1 MLLVSVLVSVVYTT
15 CTWLLCCR
23 NVAILGAGLMGAGIA
38 QVSIDK
44 GIKTT
49 LKDMAAPGLQRGR
62 HQVESGLHLAVKKKK
77 LSK

>member
-1 MLLVSVLVSVVYTT
+1 
-15 CTWLLCCR
+15 
-23 NVAILGAGLMGAGIA
+23 MGAGIA

-62 HQVESGLHLAVKKKK
+62 HQVESGLQLAVKKKK